1 MSLAI
6 IEGRNTKPRQA
17 VLWLNVQDLT
27 TELLPPVG
35 LLWCSTTFFLD
46 RLFELNIQA
55 ILLGSTSPSMEH
67 LQGREQQTNSGH
79 SGQSV
84 LYWVFSQK

>member
-1 MSLAI
+1 MSLAVA
-6 IEGRNTKPRQA
+6 EGQNTKPRQA
-17 VLWLNVQDLT
+17 AQDLT

-35 LLWCSTTFFLD
+35 LLWCSMAFFLD

-55 ILLGSTSPSMEH
+55 ILLGSMGPSTEH
-67 LQGREQQTNSGH
+67 LRGREQQTNSDH

-84 LYWVFSQK
+84 LYWAFSQK